1 MQRLNSDAERFGL
14 KQGDL
19 STTNGR
25 FLLYDRLLLKQPRD
39 IWMSPRCKAW
49 CRWNQFN
56 MSKSPEL
63 AKRIMQDRQ
72 DDLIHLLLCDA
83 LFQFQEW
90 RHPECHAH
98 LEQPDGSHMVY
109 QTELQA
115 VVKQS
120 FRAKCDM
127 CVAGQLRNPIT
138 GDLLRKS
145 TQVLTTSRLMC
156 EMLSFYRC
164 TKDHNHGSIEGT
176 IATSKFGRVNLSQY
190 TELYTRQFAQR
201 LARSMLSSA
210 QRRESNSQKPDVAL
224 TNSSTDLTAPDIK
237 RRRLEEK
244 QPPSIAYQRLE
255 QEQQVSK
262 LVTAAQAVAPRVGK
276 TWLTEGPVIDLL
288 QDMYPDQQIKGV
300 ELCKGADR
308 FRVPPS
314 HLSPEDAPL
323 RMTIGVHRNK
333 EGNFWSDSWES
344 WIGKSRRQLILKC
357 NPARLLITAFAKA
370 VNNESSSSDA
380 SRTPNREVDLEPVA
394 KRHCGLN
401 PKSDDCESQQLSSD
415 NQPVDKATIE
425 VGKHHGPAFL
435 RLNSLQRQQ
444 LIRMHNNLGH
454 PDSQLLGNVLKDQ
467 GWDQTAIEGIKDMHC
482 PSCVATSR
490 PKIARPSHL
499 STPREFNEL
508 ITMDGVEWTSSQGT
522 QYYFYHILDSGTNF
536 QIAFRSNQR
545 TSSQLISH
553 VNKHWI
559 QWAGPPQKLM
569 TDSAGE
575 FCSEEFAKFLQSL
588 NVLATVIPT
597 EAHWQMGKCERHGAL
612 LQSMLNKYQ
621 VEHPITNEAEFDNAL
636 SQIISAKNSLS
647 RHRGYSP
654 EILVLGKSRHTP
666 ACVSNDEEEATDWID
681 PSGTDPEMH
690 WFREN
695 LQKRETAR
703 RAFITADHDQR
714 LRRAYLR
721 RSRPLREVC
730 QPGDSVMFWRDG
742 KGNLPGQW
750 HGPAKVII
758 QEGDNLVWISHMSRL
773 YRCAP
778 EHIRCL
784 TSREAES
791 NTTRELQGSRSD
803 DHSPDLQNGVFQ
815 YHDLTHQ
822 SSIPATEILGSNP
835 NSSEIDNQQVPSPA
849 NPAMPIN
856 PEIPP
861 PTSGDSQSEE
871 QPDSELDD
879 PSMHN
884 PNVLPEQVPIPNEP
898 FSEIEDE
905 AILFCAQY
913 DHWKVE
919 GQTLVRYHVELR
931 NRMFC
936 PSNVSDCPVPLN
948 QLSESRQTIVQP
960 NHGESWTI
968 HDTWT
973 DVTSQQILPMPWTG
987 KTIIPIKTEDSP
999 QPSVESYQA
1008 YQGSDTFVGYEIALF
1023 LESHE
1028 IDHCSR
1034 INYEDQI
1041 AFLASAAKRQRAEVK
1056 EKNLSEADRKLFLGA
1071 KNKEITSWLSTETV
1085 RRIAR
1090 SQIPEEQILRSRWV
1104 LTWKPVDTS
1113 GTDDNSSQYKPKARL
1128 VILGFE
1134 DPHIE
1139 TLSRDAPT
1147 MGKDSRML
1155 ILQYAASA
1163 RWTLRSFDIQTA
1175 FLRGSRQDGRILG
1188 MEPPEEMRQH
1198 MKLKPWECCEL
1209 LKSAY
1214 GLVNAPLLWYEEL
1227 KTSLLNLGF
1236 IVSPL
1241 DPCVFVLPNTQEGKI
1256 HGLVGVH
1263 VDDGIGAGNEFFQQR
1278 IAQLEQKFPFGS
1290 KKESSFMFTGIQIN
1304 QKVDGTIELYQKK
1317 YIEDIPAIEIP
1328 RERRKSPEAPVS
1340 ETERGSLRG
1349 LIGSIQYGASNT
1361 RPDLSAKLSF
1371 IQAKIT
1377 VAKIQ
1382 DLLDANKLLQEA
1394 KNHKETKIVIK
1405 SIPLNDIRFVSFSDA
1420 SFATRANSQSQKGCL
1435 IMAASKQIGNWQAS
1449 EASPL
1454 IWYSKKISRVVA
1466 STLASEA
1473 YALSGSVDLLSWVRI
1488 HWSWICQPHDNWKRP
1503 EQCLQQCPE
1512 AYAVV
1517 DCKSLYDLI
1526 QKTTIPSCQEY
1537 RTMLEAL
1544 IIKDRIKEGI
1554 LIKWVHSAAQLAD
1567 SLTKCMDNTA
1577 LRQFLAAGRCI
1588 IHDVDET
1595 LKVRADNRA
1604 RKQWRDQQWTSST
1617 SSSHVNG

>member
-1 MQRLNSDAERFGL
+1 M
-14 KQGDL
+14 
-19 STTNGR
+19 
-25 FLLYDRLLLKQPRD
+25 
-39 IWMSPRCKAW
+39 
-49 CRWNQFN
+49 
-56 MSKSPEL
+56 
-63 AKRIMQDRQ
+63 
-72 DDLIHLLLCDA
+72 
-83 LFQFQEW
+83 
-90 RHPECHAH
+90 
-98 LEQPDGSHMVY
+98 
-109 QTELQA
+109 
-115 VVKQS
+115 
-120 FRAKCDM
+120 
-127 CVAGQLRNPIT
+127 
-138 GDLLRKS
+138 
-145 TQVLTTSRLMC
+145 
-156 EMLSFYRC
+156 
-164 TKDHNHGSIEGT
+164 
-176 IATSKFGRVNLSQY
+176 
-190 TELYTRQFAQR
+190 
-201 LARSMLSSA
+201 
-210 QRRESNSQKPDVAL
+210 
-224 TNSSTDLTAPDIK
+224 
-237 RRRLEEK
+237 
-244 QPPSIAYQRLE
+244 
-255 QEQQVSK
+255 
-262 LVTAAQAVAPRVGK
+262 
-276 TWLTEGPVIDLL
+276 
-288 QDMYPDQQIKGV
+288 
-300 ELCKGADR
+300 
-308 FRVPPS
+308 
-314 HLSPEDAPL
+314 
-323 RMTIGVHRNK
+323 
-333 EGNFWSDSWES
+333 
-344 WIGKSRRQLILKC
+344 
-357 NPARLLITAFAKA
+357 
-370 VNNESSSSDA
+370 
-380 SRTPNREVDLEPVA
+380 
-394 KRHCGLN
+394 
-401 PKSDDCESQQLSSD
+401 
-415 NQPVDKATIE
+415 
-425 VGKHHGPAFL
+425 
-435 RLNSLQRQQ
+435 
-444 LIRMHNNLGH
+444 
-454 PDSQLLGNVLKDQ
+454 
-467 GWDQTAIEGIKDMHC
+467 
-482 PSCVATSR
+482 
-490 PKIARPSHL
+490 
-499 STPREFNEL
+499 
-508 ITMDGVEWTSSQGT
+508 
-522 QYYFYHILDSGTNF
+522 
-536 QIAFRSNQR
+536 
-545 TSSQLISH
+545 
-553 VNKHWI
+553 
-559 QWAGPPQKLM
+559 
-569 TDSAGE
+569 
-575 FCSEEFAKFLQSL
+575 
-588 NVLATVIPT
+588 
-597 EAHWQMGKCERHGAL
+597 
-612 LQSMLNKYQ
+612 
-621 VEHPITNEAEFDNAL
+621 

-666 ACVSNDEEEATDWID
+666 ACVSNDEEEATDWLD
-681 PSGTDPEMH
+681 PLGTDPEMN

-721 RSRPLREVC
+721 RSRPLRAVC
-730 QPGDSVMFWRDG
+730 QPGDSVMFWREG
-742 KGNLPGQW
+742 KGNVPGQW

-758 QEGDNLVWISHMSRL
+758 QEGDHIVWISHMSRL

-791 NTTRELQGSRSD
+791 ISTEDSQQPQMDVQN
-803 DHSPDLQNGVFQ
+803 PDLRNGVFQ
-815 YHDLTHQ
+815 FQDLTHQ
-822 SSIPATEILGSNP
+822 GGVPATDITE
-835 NSSEIDNQQVPSPA
+835 SSPGISEVDNLTAPSPEHQEMPN
-849 NPAMPIN
+849 NPDIN
-856 PEIPP
+856 PSI
-861 PTSGDSQSEE
+861 SVGSQSEE
-871 QPDSELDD
+871 QPDSEPDD
-879 PSMHN
+879 PSMQN
-884 PNVLPEQVPIPNEP
+884 PNILPEQIPIPNEP

-913 DHWKVE
+913 DHWKIE
-919 GQTLVRYHVELR
+919 GNTLVRYHMELR

-936 PSNVSDCPVPLN
+936 PSNVNDCPIPMN
-948 QLSESRQTIVQP
+948 QLSKNRHTVVQP
-960 NHGESWTI
+960 KHGESWTI
-968 HDTWT
+968 DDTWT

-987 KTIIPIKTEDSP
+987 KTIIPIKTDVIQ
-999 QPSVESYQA
+999 QPNTNGYQA
-1008 YQGSDTFVGYEIALF
+1008 YQGSDKFVGYEIALF

-1056 EKNLSEADRKLFLGA
+1056 EKNLSEADKQLFLSA

-1104 LTWKPVDTS
+1104 LTWKPVD
-1113 GTDDNSSQYKPKARL
+1113 SSDTGEDHPQYKPKARL

-1188 MEPPEEMRQH
+1188 MEPPEEMRQL

-1236 IVSPL
+1236 LVSPL
-1241 DPCVFVLPNTQEGKI
+1241 DPCVFVLPNAQGNNI
-1256 HGLVGVH
+1256 HGLVGIH

-1290 KKESSFMFTGIQIN
+1290 KKESTFMFTGIQVT
-1304 QKVDGTIELYQKK
+1304 QKIDGTIELDQKK

-1328 RERRKSPEAPVS
+1328 RDRRKCPEAAVTES
-1340 ETERGSLRG
+1340 ERQSLRG

-1382 DLLDANKLLQEA
+1382 DLLDANKLLHEA

-1405 SIPLNDIRFVSFSDA
+1405 SIPLSDIRFVSFSDA

-1449 EASPL
+1449 DASPL

-1503 EQCLQQCPE
+1503 EQCLKQCPE

-1526 QKTTIPSCQEY
+1526 QKTTVPSCQEY

-1567 SLTKCMDNTA
+1567 SLTKCMDNTT

-1588 IHDVDET
+1588 IHDVDEI
-1595 LKVRADNRA
+1595 LKVRANNRA
-1604 RKQWRDQQWTSST
+1604 RKQWRDQHWTSEF
-1617 SSSHVNG
+1617 SSSHGNGSS